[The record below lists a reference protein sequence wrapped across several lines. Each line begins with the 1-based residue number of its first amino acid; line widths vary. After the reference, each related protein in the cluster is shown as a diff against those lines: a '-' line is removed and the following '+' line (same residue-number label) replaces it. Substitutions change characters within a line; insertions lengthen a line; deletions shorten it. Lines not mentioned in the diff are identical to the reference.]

1 MLGLMIIIPL
11 VNKAQDVIIT
21 EGLYWTYM
29 PDYNILAMRNPR
41 IEWLEI
47 AANVWGRGG

>member
-11 VNKAQDVIIT
+11 SNKTQDVIIT

-29 PDYNILAMRNPR
+29 SDYHILVITNSR
-41 IEWLEI
+41 IKLLEI
-47 AANVWGRGG
+47 AVNVWG